1 MGSCME
7 RILSTSA
14 AFAFE
19 VMDKEW
25 PLWLVIVSFLGA
37 AIAGPL
43 IGRKWPILCAFVALL
58 IVVGA
63 VRQISELNDQ
73 YVGPNIRAEAGF
85 KYFVASYLSITTSV
99 VLLVAGLVQGLKR
112 RKRLA

>member
-7 RILSTSA
+7 RILSTTA

-25 PLWLVIVSFLGA
+25 PLWLVIVGFLGA
-37 AIAGPL
+37 GIAGLL
-43 IGRKWPILCAFVALL
+43 IGRKWPIPSVFVALL

-63 VRQISELNDQ
+63 VRQISELNDP

-85 KYFVASYLSITTSV
+85 KYLVASYLSITTSA
-99 VLLVAGLVQGLKR
+99 VLLVVGLVQGLR
-112 RKRLA
+112 RRNRS